1 MAIPE
6 AKDPMSRD
14 SAREGTGD
22 AGAAAATPPPTGT
35 QTLIRGLRV
44 VEAMALQSRPIG
56 VGELSRHLDMPK
68 STVQRLLRT
77 LEQEGWAQTSGEAI
91 TRWQLSPRLSSIAG
105 GNSTANG
112 LRIAALPHLA
122 ALGARTGETIHFT
135 VPDRDLQLVL
145 IERVDSIHP
154 IRSFN
159 DLGASTGFHTSAG
172 GKAYLAALPES
183 ELQHFLERPLEK
195 VMPNTV
201 TDPQQLLHQ
210 VLEARRNGFAVNI
223 SENREH
229 VCAVGAAVVN
239 RIGKPV
245 ACVVISMPDIRFDPS
260 RVSEWGTWV
269 RDTATAISRSLP
281 R

>member
-1 MAIPE
+1 MT
-6 AKDPMSRD
+6 RD
-14 SAREGTGD
+14 TTRD
-22 AGAAAATPPPTGT
+22 AVSPQTAPPAGT

-44 VEAMALQSRPIG
+44 LEAMAARSSPIG
-56 VGELSRHLDMPK
+56 VGDLSRQLEMPK
-68 STVQRLLRT
+68 STVQRLLKT
-77 LEQEGWAQTSGEAI
+77 LEQEGWAQTSGEAT
-91 TRWQLSPRLSSIAG
+91 TRWQLSPRLSAIAG
-105 GNSTANG
+105 GSSASDG
-112 LRIAALPHLA
+112 LRGAALPHLT

-135 VPDRDLQLVL
+135 VPDRDVQLVL

-172 GKAYLAALPES
+172 GKAYLAALPDP
-183 ELQHFLERPLEK
+183 ELQRFLERPLEK

-210 VLEARRNGFAVNI
+210 VMEARRNGYAVNI

-229 VCAVGAAVVN
+229 VCAIGAAVVN

-245 ACVVISMPDIRFDPS
+245 ACVVISMPDTRFDPA
-260 RVSEWGTWV
+260 RVSEWGAWV
-269 RDTATAISRSLP
+269 RDTAAEIGRSL
-281 R
+281 RR